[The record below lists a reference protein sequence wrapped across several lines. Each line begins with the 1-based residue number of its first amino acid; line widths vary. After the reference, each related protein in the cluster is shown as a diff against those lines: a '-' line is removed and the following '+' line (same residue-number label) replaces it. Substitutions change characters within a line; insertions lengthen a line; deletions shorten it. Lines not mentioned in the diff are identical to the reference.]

1 MFNEPIPMKT
11 LQALSLAL
19 LTALTCATAQANTL
33 ELDISKASSTN
44 PHQVALVPFVGDTTI
59 STIITNNLNF
69 TELKTTSQNLPHQSQ
84 SSADFIGNRILWQQS
99 GFPYLVMGSVQKMNN
114 GKTAINFEVIE
125 VATGRTI
132 NGRQTQ
138 IADSTPNG
146 LRYASHVVSDK
157 IYELITGNPGDFSGR
172 IAYILETGDPR
183 NKTSSLKVMDADGQ
197 NAVTIFNTQGSI
209 FSPTWSPDGKMLAF
223 SVQKPNALPVIHVI
237 GANGGESTVVTRFKG
252 QNLGASFSPDGS
264 SLIFSGSHENNDPA
278 IYELH
283 LASGQVRKLTQMTG
297 AENSPSYAPDG
308 RSFVFTADN
317 GSRTPQLHRYNIGT
331 GQISRI
337 ASGMA
342 SNPKMSQDGKKIAYV
357 SGSTLAVLNLGGG
370 IQSIA
375 PTAIHESA
383 TFSPNSTRIVYAS
396 PQGLTIRS
404 LTTGQ
409 SFTKTD
415 NGRVREPAWSPA
427 RNQ

>member
-1 MFNEPIPMKT
+1 MKT
-11 LQALSLAL
+11 LQALSFAI
-19 LTALTCATAQANTL
+19 LTTLTYATAQANTL

-44 PHQVALVPFVGDTTI
+44 PHQVALVPFAGDTTI

-69 TELKTTSQNLPHQSQ
+69 TELKTTNQNLPHQSQ
-84 SSADFIGNRILWQQS
+84 NSADFISNRLAWQQA

-114 GKTAINFEVIE
+114 GKSVINYEVIE
-125 VATGRTI
+125 IATGRTI

-138 IADSTPNG
+138 IADSTPSG

-172 IAYILETGDPR
+172 IAYVLETGDPR

-197 NAVTIFNTQGSI
+197 NAITIFNTPGSI
-209 FSPTWSPDGKMLAF
+209 FSPTWSPDGKLLAF
-223 SVQKPNALPVIHVI
+223 SAQKPNALPVIHI
-237 GANGGESTVVTRFKG
+237 ISATGGTSQIVTPFKG

-317 GSRTPQLHRYNIGT
+317 GSRTPQLHRYNVGT

-342 SNPKMSQDGKKIAYV
+342 SNPKTSQDGKKIAYV
-357 SGSTLAVLNLGGG
+357 SGSTLVVLNLGGG
-370 IQSIA
+370 IQNIA
-375 PTAIHESA
+375 PATSHESA

-396 PQGLTIRS
+396 PQGLTIRN

-427 RNQ
+427 YNQ

>member
-1 MFNEPIPMKT
+1 MIKKT
-11 LQALSLAL
+11 ITTLSLAL
-19 LTALTCATAQANTL
+19 VASISQVGMAQDL
-33 ELDISKASSTN
+33 GSFEISKQGAVN
-44 PHQVALVPFVGDTTI
+44 PYQVALVPFAGD
-59 STIITNNLNF
+59 SSVSSIINTNLNF
-69 TELKTTSQNLPHQSQ
+69 TELKTTSQNLPHQSR
-84 SSADFIGNRILWQQS
+84 SSADFIGNRLLWQQS

-114 GKTAINFEVIE
+114 GKSAINYEVVE

-138 IADSTPNG
+138 IADSTPSG

-172 IAYILETGDPR
+172 IAYVLETGDPR

-197 NAVTIFNTQGSI
+197 NAVTIFNTPGSI
-209 FSPTWSPDGKMLAF
+209 FSPTWSPDGKLLAF
-223 SVQKPNALPVIHVI
+223 SVQKPNALPVIHIVN
-237 GANGGESTVVTRFKG
+237 ANGGDSQVVTHFKG

-283 LASGQVRKLTQMTG
+283 LASRQVRKLTQMTG

-317 GSRTPQLHRYNIGT
+317 GSRTPQLHRYNVGT

-342 SNPKMSQDGKKIAYV
+342 SNPKMSQDGNKIAYV
-357 SGSTLAVLNLGGG
+357 SGSTLVVLNLSGGM
-370 IQSIA
+370 QSIA

-427 RNQ
+427 LTR